1 MSEIIIRLP
10 RCVVVLK
17 QAEVMDMLKQNPS
30 LWAAGLKRGKG
41 LNRFEKAQERRPR
54 GGGQNEFKR

>member
-1 MSEIIIRLP
+1 MSEIVIRLP

-17 QAEVMDMLKQNPS
+17 QAEVMDMLKQNPD

-41 LNRFEKAQERRPR
+41 YMRTEKALARKPQ
-54 GGGQNEFKR
+54 GAGING